1 MSRSEQR
8 PKQRSPECAS
18 PRLRSAPTLSGLHTL
33 TFEDVHKSYGGAAV
47 LRGLS
52 AEVDLAQ
59 VTYVV
64 GKSGQGKS
72 VLCRLA
78 VGLEKP
84 DRGIVRIL
92 GHEIS
97 ALPEEELMPVRKKA
111 PYLVQGPAL
120 LDWLTIQ
127 QNVQLAVGETGPR
140 GAAEEAIARV
150 GIGEFAQRFPPELS
164 PGIKKR
170 AAIARALVMSP
181 TYLLLD
187 EPTTGLDRQATKQV
201 NDVLLRLK
209 KEGLGALVVS
219 HDYRSLEATADEVLM
234 VSEGK
239 VGFRGT
245 AAEFLAST
253 APEIRALTS
262 PEGAVHG

>member
-1 MSRSEQR
+1 MTGDSLEF
-8 PKQRSPECAS
+8 
-18 PRLRSAPTLSGLHTL
+18 TDIT
-33 TFEDVHKSYGGAAV
+33 KSFAGADV
-47 LRGLS
+47 LRGLTAS
-52 AEVDLAQ
+52 IPLSK

-64 GKSGQGKS
+64 GKSGGGKS

-84 DRGIVRIL
+84 DSGRVELL
-92 GHEIS
+92 GHTVS
-97 ALPEEELMPVRKKA
+97 AMTEAQLMTVRRQA

-120 LDWLTIQ
+120 LDWLTLS
-127 QNVQLAVGETGPR
+127 QNVALASSAKDR
-140 GAAEEAIARV
+140 AAVEEAIARV
-150 GIGEFAQRFPPELS
+150 GVGEFAHRFPPEVS

-170 AAIARALVMSP
+170 TAIARALVLNP
-181 TYLLLD
+181 RYLLLD

-201 NDVLLRLK
+201 NEVLSRLK
-209 KEGLGALVVS
+209 QEGLGALVVS

-245 AAEFLAST
+245 AAEFLSAE
-253 APEIRALTS
+253 AKEIRALTN
-262 PEGAVHG
+262 PEVEGVH